1 MTTRHMTID
10 TSPLLSPSTTQFNAQ
25 LHYYGRGQP
34 HAHTVTSAGLD
45 QVSNVVCVYSVCI
58 NVVCVLMYIV
68 CVLMYIVCINVYSVC
83 INVYCVCINV

>member
-34 HAHTVTSAGLD
+34 RAHTVTSAGLD
-45 QVSNVVCVYSVCI
+45 QVSNVVCVLMYI
-58 NVVCVLMYIV
+58 VCVLMYIV
-68 CVLMYIVCINVYSVC
+68 CVLMYIVCVY
-83 INVYCVCINV
+83 